1 MTHKIHVPTK
11 GTKPL
16 REIAEEL
23 GISLRTVSYDYR
35 HAMNKLRHVP
45 GAFEL
50 ILHTIHA
57 VEAQEHDPLQC
68 SSVECNRAFLALFA
82 DKEDMRGREKEVQK

>member
-1 MTHKIHVPTK
+1 MIRKTHSSTK
-11 GTKPL
+11 GIKPL
-16 REIAEEL
+16 REIAQEL

-35 HAMNKLRHVP
+35 HAMNKLRHVS

-57 VEAQEHDPLQC
+57 VEAQEHDSLQC
-68 SSVECNRAFLALFA
+68 GSVECNREFLALFV
-82 DKEDMRGREKEVQK
+82 DREDMRGKKEVQK